1 MAPAALIRRDR
12 VPIYVTFRVNLIEA
26 LRSSIMYKYIFSKC
40 IVLAVLASASV
51 SAFADLPDFTQLV
64 EKNAPA
70 VVNVQATNNGENS
83 QGEVDEQEVPE
94 IFRRFFGPGGPG
106 GAHPRGDGTR
116 VSLGSGFV
124 ISHDGYIL
132 TNNHVV
138 DGADSVT
145 VRLSDRREFDAKVIG
160 TDAESDVALL
170 KVNANDLPTVAV
182 GDSSKLKPGQ
192 WVVAIG
198 SPFNFDHSVTHGVVS
213 YVGRGFGGADQQ
225 YVPFIQTDVPIN
237 RGNSG
242 GPLFNLDGQ
251 VVGINSQIY
260 SNTGSSVGISFAI
273 PINIA
278 MNTVDQLKATGH
290 VARGMIGVQIQNV
303 DRALAQSLNLPRSG
317 GALVN
322 KVNPGSS
329 AEKSDVRV
337 GDVILAFNDHEIEQS
352 SDLPPLVGSTKP
364 GTAAQLKLFRDG
376 KTMTVPVTVAE
387 LPQDKATLASLRG
400 GPDGKA
406 NTNPLGVVVED
417 LTAEQRKQLNL
428 KDQQG
433 VVITDIK
440 GAARRTALQP
450 GDVVLMVGRKSVKTS
465 GDFNEALKDVK
476 PGDSVMLL
484 VRRDEATQFVAVP
497 VPKGKERG

>member
-1 MAPAALIRRDR
+1 
-12 VPIYVTFRVNLIEA
+12 
-26 LRSSIMYKYIFSKC
+26 MYKYILRKSA
-40 IVLAVLASASV
+40 ILAVLAGASAS
-51 SAFADLPDFTQLV
+51 AWADLPDFTQLV

-70 VVNVQATNNGENS
+70 VVNVQATNNGEANA
-83 QGEVDEQEVPE
+83 QGGEGDDQEVPE
-94 IFRRFFGPGGPG
+94 IFRKFFGPGGPG
-106 GAHPRGDGTR
+106 GPGHPRIDGTR
-116 VSLGSGFV
+116 ISLGSGFV
-124 ISHDGYIL
+124 ISNDGYIL

-138 DGADSVT
+138 DGADTVV
-145 VRLSDRREFDAKVIG
+145 VRLSDRRELDAKVIG
-160 TDAESDVALL
+160 TDTESDVALL
-170 KVNANDLPTVAV
+170 KVNATGLPTVAV
-182 GDSSKLKPGQ
+182 GDSNKLKPGQ

-303 DRALAQSLNLPRSG
+303 DRAMAQSLNLPRSG

-322 KVNPGSS
+322 KINSGSA
-329 AEKSDVRV
+329 AEKADVRV
-337 GDVILAFNDHEIEQS
+337 GDVIIAFNDREIEQS
-352 SDLPPLVGSTKP
+352 SDLPPLVGNTKP
-364 GTAAQLKLFRDG
+364 GTTAQLKIFREG
-376 KTMTVPVTVAE
+376 KTMSVPVLIGE
-387 LPQDKATLASLRG
+387 LPQDKATLASLRTG
-400 GPDGKA
+400 ADGKS
-406 NTNPLGVVVED
+406 NNNPLGVVVED
-417 LTAEQRKQLNL
+417 LNAEQRKQLGL
-428 KDQQG
+428 KDQG

-440 GAARRTALQP
+440 GAARRTALQA
-450 GDVVLMVGRKSVKTS
+450 GDVVLMVGRKSVKST
-465 GDFNEALKDVK
+465 GEFNEALKDVK
-476 PGDSVMLL
+476 AGDSVMLL

-497 VPKGKERG
+497 VPKGKEKG

>member
-1 MAPAALIRRDR
+1 MH
-12 VPIYVTFRVNLIEA
+12 
-26 LRSSIMYKYIFSKC
+26 KYILRKFVFLG
-40 IVLAVLASASV
+40 VLAGVSASAS
-51 SAFADLPDFTQLV
+51 ADLPDFTQLV

-70 VVNVQATNNGENS
+70 VVNVQATNSGES
-83 QGEVDEQEVPE
+83 SAQGEIDDQEVPE
-94 IFRRFFGPGGPG
+94 IFRKFFGPGGPNG
-106 GAHPRGDGTR
+106 HPRIDGTR

-124 ISHDGYIL
+124 ISNDGYIL

-138 DGADSVT
+138 DGADTVT

-170 KVNANDLPTVAV
+170 KVNASGLPTVSV
-182 GDSSKLKPGQ
+182 GDSTKLKPGQ

-278 MNTVDQLKATGH
+278 MNTVEQIKATGH

-303 DRALAQSLNLPRSG
+303 DRALAQSLELPRSG

-322 KVNPGSS
+322 KINPGSS
-329 AEKSDVRV
+329 AEKAGVHV
-337 GDVILAFNDHEIEQS
+337 GDVILSFNDREIEQS

-364 GTAAQLKLFRDG
+364 GSTAQLKVFRDG
-376 KTMTVPVTVAE
+376 KTLSVPVTVGE
-387 LPQDKATLASLRG
+387 LPQDKATLASLRTG
-400 GPDGKA
+400 GEA
-406 NTNPLGVVVED
+406 RSNNPLGVVVED
-417 LTAEQRKQLNL
+417 LTSEQRKQLGL
-428 KDQQG
+428 KEQG

-440 GAARRTALQP
+440 GAARRTALQS
-450 GDVVLMVGRKSVKTS
+450 GDVVLMVGRKSVKSS
-465 GDFNEALKDVK
+465 GEFNEALKDVK

-497 VPKGKERG
+497 VPKGKEKS